1 MTETAAGDSG
11 PVFRLIYRSRS
22 RVGAAE
28 RKHQLGEIFSVAR
41 SSNKKLGVTG
51 ALLITDDE
59 FVQTLEG
66 AEPVVRELYAKI
78 SKDKRHEHLELL
90 DSGDVSERVFGRW
103 AMAKVAAEGE
113 PDIPLLTNVDK
124 GGISP
129 AQPRPTTEAQEIVLD
144 VMRQSLGSGD
154 GPERRPVRVPPSSA
168 PRARTCTPPGVLAP
182 AAVERREV
190 RRVPAR
196 IRPSVVATG
205 RHLLILA
212 VPRHG
217 GIPARACRF
226 EYCRDRSRVAAHH

>member
-78 SKDKRHEHLELL
+78 RT
-90 DSGDVSERVFGRW
+90 SGTSISNCWTAGMSQNACSAGGPWPRW
-103 AMAKVAAEGE
+103 
-113 PDIPLLTNVDK
+113 L
-124 GGISP
+124 
-129 AQPRPTTEAQEIVLD
+129 
-144 VMRQSLGSGD
+144 
-154 GPERRPVRVPPSSA
+154 
-168 PRARTCTPPGVLAP
+168 
-182 AAVERREV
+182 
-190 RRVPAR
+190 RRV
-196 IRPSVVATG
+196 
-205 RHLLILA
+205 
-212 VPRHG
+212 
-217 GIPARACRF
+217 
-226 EYCRDRSRVAAHH
+226 SRTSRC

>member
-78 SKDKRHEHLELL
+78 SKDKRHERLELL

-129 AQPRPTTEAQEIVLD
+129 AQPRPVTGAQETVLD
-144 VMRQSLGSGD
+144 VMRQSLRHSASSALTNA
-154 GPERRPVRVPPSSA
+154 GPPPGRRPRGGAPKR
-168 PRARTCTPPGVLAP
+168 PRAPTPGAWPASPRWSSIPTVSPLRSPRRTTPGNRPSDQAFRPCGEPQARAGVVLA
-182 AAVERREV
+182 ARR
-190 RRVPAR
+190 P
-196 IRPSVVATG
+196 
-205 RHLLILA
+205 
-212 VPRHG
+212 G
-217 GIPARACRF
+217 G
-226 EYCRDRSRVAAHH
+226 

>member
-1 MTETAAGDSG
+1 MTETGAGDSG

-22 RVGAAE
+22 RIGAAE

-66 AEPVVRELYAKI
+66 AEPAVRELYAKI
-78 SKDKRHEHLELL
+78 SKDKRHEHLEVL

-129 AQPRPTTEAQEIVLD
+129 AQPRPTTEAQETVLD
-144 VMRQSLGSGD
+144 VMRQSLRHSGA
-154 GPERRPVRVPPSSA
+154 SA
-168 PRARTCTPPGVLAP
+168 A
-182 AAVERREV
+182 
-190 RRVPAR
+190 
-196 IRPSVVATG
+196 
-205 RHLLILA
+205 
-212 VPRHG
+212 
-217 GIPARACRF
+217 
-226 EYCRDRSRVAAHH
+226 D

>member
-1 MTETAAGDSG
+1 MTETGAGDSR
-11 PVFRLIYRSRS
+11 PVFRLIYRSHS
-22 RVGAAE
+22 RIGAVE

-66 AEPVVRELYAKI
+66 VEAVVRELYAKI

-129 AQPRPTTEAQEIVLD
+129 AQPRPTTEAQETVLD
-144 VMRQSLGSGD
+144 VMRQSLRISG
-154 GPERRPVRVPPSSA
+154 PS
-168 PRARTCTPPGVLAP
+168 
-182 AAVERREV
+182 AA
-190 RRVPAR
+190 
-196 IRPSVVATG
+196 
-205 RHLLILA
+205 
-212 VPRHG
+212 
-217 GIPARACRF
+217 
-226 EYCRDRSRVAAHH
+226 D